1 MRVDVGP
8 ASELKD
14 GDRKFVTVEGQEIAV
29 VNFDGDYYA
38 IRNFCPHMEGPLA
51 RGYISTK
58 KKNGEEVNFV
68 SCPFHEWEFDI
79 ETGQALFNDTHNVRT
94 YETFVEGGMLYIE
107 V

>member
-1 MRVDVGP
+1 
-8 ASELKD
+8 
-14 GDRKFVTVEGQEIAV
+14 
-29 VNFDGDYYA
+29 
-38 IRNFCPHMEGPLA
+38 
-51 RGYISTK
+51 
-58 KKNGEEVNFV
+58 VNFV